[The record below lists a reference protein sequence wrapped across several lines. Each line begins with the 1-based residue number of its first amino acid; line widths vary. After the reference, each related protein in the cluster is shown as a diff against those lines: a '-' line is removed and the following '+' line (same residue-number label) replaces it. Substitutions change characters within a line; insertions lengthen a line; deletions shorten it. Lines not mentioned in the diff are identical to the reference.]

1 MRNDLPGYL
10 RWEGVWTGR
19 GESQAGQVVIVRCEF
34 SEALRGEALGMHFE
48 AFDESLGTLYHG
60 VHAYLAP
67 ARQGDLRCTA
77 HSTIHGPLI
86 LDRTPDD
93 DGVLALSGLSV
104 AGNQISVTFV
114 EEHDGSLLFTAFS
127 RPPSVPLHE
136 NLPRMHCRLI
146 RAALFVP
153 PRR

>member
-1 MRNDLPGYL
+1 MRNDLQRYM

-34 SEALRGEALGMHFE
+34 SEALRGEAMGMHFE
-48 AFDESLGTLYHG
+48 ALDESLGILYHG

-67 ARQGDLRCTA
+67 TRQGDLRCSA

-86 LDRTPDD
+86 FDRTPDD
-93 DGVLALSGLSV
+93 EGVLALTGMSV

-114 EEHDGSLLFTAFS
+114 EEDPTSLMFTAFW
-127 RPPSVPLHE
+127 RPPNAALNE
-136 NLPRMHCRLI
+136 NLPRMHCRLS
-146 RAALFVP
+146 RPALFVP